1 MAAPKKGVAYDFPIG
16 LVDSLAT
23 SKFKVSPT
31 IVAGDFKISKDYG
44 SFADLD
50 TLPAVLPA
58 GGVSVKVIV
67 SLDEMTSDKIVITGI
82 DLLGDEWNDTFI
94 FIDNTI
100 VTIDDLVRST
110 TPANSLDILNG
121 RVDIGKVAG
130 IDASGMGRA
139 IDSIGIGTVDSGAT
153 IGIVTTSVVIPTV
166 VRVNQFKGR
175 VLSFTKT
182 TATVELRGQST
193 IILGNTLGG
202 TFSITDLTDAPQSG
216 DEFTI
221 Q

>member
-16 LVDSLAT
+16 LVDSLDT
-23 SKFKVSPT
+23 SKFKANPT

-44 SFADLD
+44 SFVDLD

-58 GGVSVKVIV
+58 GGVSVKVIL
-67 SLDEMTSDKIVITGI
+67 SSDEMNVDKIIITGI
-82 DLLGDEWNDTFI
+82 DVAGAEWNDTFI

-110 TPANSLDILNG
+110 IPANSLDILNG
-121 RVDIGKVAG
+121 RVDIGKITG
-130 IDASGMGRA
+130 IDASAMGRA
-139 IDSIGIGTVDSGAT
+139 IDCIGIGTVDSGAT
-153 IGIVTTSVVIPTV
+153 IGIIPTSIIVPTV
-166 VRVNQFKGR
+166 VRINQFKGR

-182 TATVELRGQST
+182 TATAALRGQSA

-202 TFSITDLTDAPQSG
+202 TLSVTDLTDAPQSG
-216 DEFTI
+216 DDFTI

>member
-1 MAAPKKGVAYDFPIG
+1 MAAPKKGIAYDFPIG
-16 LVDSLAT
+16 LVDSLNTA
-23 SKFKVSPT
+23 KFKVDPT
-31 IVAGDFKISKDYG
+31 LVAGDFKISKDYG
-44 SFADLD
+44 NFVNLD

-58 GGVSVKVIV
+58 GSASVKVIL
-67 SLDEMTSDKIVITGI
+67 SSDENNADKIIITGI

-121 RVDIGKVAG
+121 RIDVGKITG
-130 IDASGMGRA
+130 IDASSMGRA
-139 IDSIGIGTVDSGAT
+139 IDCIGIGTVDSGAT
-153 IGIVTTSVVIPTV
+153 IGIIPTSVITPTT
-166 VRVNQFKGR
+166 VRINQFKGR

-182 TATVELRGQST
+182 TATAALRGQSAT
-193 IILGNTLGG
+193 ILGNTLGG
-202 TFSITDLTDAPQSG
+202 TLSVTDLTDAPQSG
-216 DEFTI
+216 DDFTI